1 MHPKK
6 MNMTNYNIMKKK
18 LITLATAAACVIAAQ
33 AEGIAERA
41 KKAWTEVYPQV
52 EARIKAPEFPDKDFN
67 ILKFG
72 KKSKKE
78 GYLYTKMINKA
89 IQKCHDEG
97 GGRVVV
103 PAGTWLT
110 GPITL
115 LSNVN
120 LHLEEGAT
128 LLFTTDVKEY
138 PIVLT
143 RWEGMDCYNYSPM
156 IYAYKQENIAITGKG
171 TIDGGASRDNWW
183 GMVGNARWG
192 WKEGQQS
199 QRIGRPQLQEW
210 NENGVPVE
218 ERKMGDGYGMRVQL
232 VNPVD
237 CKNVL
242 IEDVTML
249 RAAFWVMHP
258 LRCQNVTVR
267 GVHVQNDGPNGD
279 GCDPE
284 SCKDVLIENCFFDTG
299 DDCIAIK
306 SGRNRDGLRWALP
319 SENIIVRNCYMKN
332 GHGGV
337 VIGSEISGGYKTLF
351 VENCKM
357 DSPELD
363 RVIRIKTNPCRG
375 GLIEDIY
382 VRNVEV
388 GQCKEA
394 VLKINLDYEANEK
407 CRRDFPP
414 TVRNVYLENVNC
426 NKSKYGVMIVGL
438 KDRCNVYGVEVKDCN
453 FNGVADGNNIT
464 GQVKDIVFDNL
475 KINGV
480 ECLYGKPL
488 AYKMAKS
495 EMTRI
500 PNSEKIDVTGVK
512 WSYAAAVELEGILA
526 AALAYDDQAMLDYV
540 KNYADFFVNPD
551 GSIKAFKKEAYN
563 IDNVK
568 GGTLLLKILD
578 ITGEPRYRMAADTIY
593 SQLLEQPRTKSKN
606 FWHKKIYP
614 WQAWLDGLYMGQ
626 PFYAEYVNR
635 YLNGDPKLW
644 DDIANQFITVGKKT
658 YDPKTGLY
666 RHAWDEK
673 RQQFWAD
680 KKTGQSKHAWGRA
693 MGWYIWALTDVL
705 EKMPEDNPNR
715 PALLELLKSIADGV
729 VKHQDPKTGVW
740 YQVMDSPEREGNYL
754 EATATAMFVYNLL
767 RSVRLGF
774 LDESYLEPAK
784 KGYEG
789 MVKTFIKENP
799 DGTISLTNCCAV
811 AGLGGGKSQRRDGT
825 FEYYLSEPIRD
836 NDAKGVGPFI
846 LSSLEYD
853 NLKK

>member
-1 MHPKK
+1 
-6 MNMTNYNIMKKK
+6 MNTTNYNIMKKK
-18 LITLATAAACVIAAQ
+18 LFTLATAVVCMMTAQ
-33 AEGIAERA
+33 AEGIVERA
-41 KKAWTEVYPQV
+41 QKAWNDVYPQV
-52 EARIKAPEFPDKDFN
+52 EARIKAPVFPDKDYN

-89 IQKCHDEG
+89 IEKCHKDG
-97 GGRVVV
+97 GGRVII

-128 LLFTTDVKEY
+128 LLFTTDLSQY

-171 TIDGGASRDNWW
+171 TIDGGATRDNWW

-199 QRIGRPQLQEW
+199 QNIGRPLLQEW

-218 ERKMGDGYGMRVQL
+218 ERKMGDGFGMRVQL
-232 VNPVD
+232 VNPVE

-306 SGRNRDGLRWALP
+306 SGRNRDGLRWGIP

-375 GLIEDIY
+375 GVIEDVY

-394 VLKINLDYEANEK
+394 VLKINLDYEAKEK

-414 TVRNVYLENVNC
+414 TVRNVYLENVTC

-438 KDRCNVYGVEVKDCN
+438 KDRCNVYDIEVKDCK
-453 FNGVADGNNIT
+453 FNGVAAGNNIT
-464 GQVKDIVFDNL
+464 GQVKDVVFDNL

-500 PNSEKIDVTGVK
+500 PNSEKIDVKGVK

-526 AALAYDDQAMLDYV
+526 AAMAYNDKEMLDYV

-568 GGTLLLKILD
+568 GGTILLKVLD
-578 ITGEPRYRMAADTIY
+578 ITGEPRYKMAADTIY
-593 SQLLEQPRTKSKN
+593 GQLLEHPRTKTKN

-614 WQAWLDGLYMGQ
+614 WQVWLDGLYMGQ

-635 YLNGDPKLW
+635 YLNSDPKLW
-644 DDIANQFITVGKKT
+644 DDIANQFIITAKKT
-658 YDPKTGLY
+658 YDSKTGLY

-673 RQQFWAD
+673 HKQFWAD

-693 MGWYIWALTDVL
+693 MGWYIWAITDVL
-705 EKMPEDNPNR
+705 EKMPADNPNR
-715 PALLELLKSIADGV
+715 PALLEILKNFADGI
-729 VKHQDPKTGVW
+729 VKYQDSETGVW

-754 EATATAMFVYNLL
+754 EATASAMFVYNML

-811 AGLGGGKSQRRDGT
+811 AGLGGGNSQRRNGT

-836 NDAKGVGPFI
+836 NDSKGVGPFI
-846 LSSLEYD
+846 LSCLEYD

>member
-1 MHPKK
+1 
-6 MNMTNYNIMKKK
+6 MKKT
-18 LITLATAAACVIAAQ
+18 LISLAAFFLCVSSSF
-33 AEGIAERA
+33 AEGIVERA
-41 KKAWTEVYPQV
+41 QKAWKDVYPHV
-52 EARIKAPEFPDKDFN
+52 EARIKAPTFPDKDYN
-67 ILKFG
+67 ILDFG

-78 GYLYTKMINKA
+78 GFLYTKMINKA
-89 IQKCHDEG
+89 IEKCHADG
-97 GGRVVV
+97 GGRVIV

-110 GPITL
+110 GPINL

-156 IYAYKQENIAITGKG
+156 IYAYKQENIAISGKG

-183 GMVGNARWG
+183 GMVGNERWG

-199 QRIGRPQLQEW
+199 QRTGRPILQEW

-218 ERKMGDGYGMRVQL
+218 ERQMGDGYGMRVQL
-232 VNPVD
+232 VNPVE

-258 LRCQNVTVR
+258 LMCENLTVR
-267 GVHVQNDGPNGD
+267 RVHVQNDGPNGD

-284 SCKDVLIENCFFDTG
+284 SCKDVLIEDCYFDTG

-306 SGRNRDGLRWALP
+306 SGRNRDGLRWARP

-357 DSPELD
+357 DSPDLE

-375 GLIEDIY
+375 GTIEDVY
-382 VRNVEV
+382 VRNVQV
-388 GQCKEA
+388 GQCREA
-394 VLKINLDYEANEK
+394 VLKINLDYEPKEK
-407 CRRDFPP
+407 CRRDYPP
-414 TVRNVYLENVNC
+414 TVRNVYMENVTC
-426 NKSKYGVMIVGL
+426 NKSQYGVMIVGL
-438 KDRCNVYGVEVKDCN
+438 KDRCNVYDIEVKDCS

-464 GQVKDIVFDNL
+464 GEVKDIIFDNL

-495 EMTRI
+495 EMIRN
-500 PNSEKIDVTGVK
+500 PKSETLDVTGVK

-526 AALAYDDQAMLDYV
+526 AARAYNDKEMLDYV
-540 KNYADFFVNPD
+540 LNYTDFFVNPD
-551 GSIKAFKKEAYN
+551 GSIKAFKKDSYN

-568 GGTLLLKILD
+568 GGVEILQAYD
-578 ITGEPRYRMAADTIY
+578 ITGEPRYKMAADTIY
-593 SQLLEQPRTKSKN
+593 NQLLSHPRTKSNN

-626 PFYAEYVNR
+626 PFYAEYINR
-635 YLNGDPKLW
+635 FLDADPKLW

-658 YDPKTGLY
+658 YDPATGLY

-673 RQQFWAD
+673 KKQFWAD

-693 MGWYIWALTDVL
+693 MGWYVWALGDVL
-705 EKMPEDNPNR
+705 EKMPADHPKR
-715 PALLELLKSIADGV
+715 PEMEALFKNVVDGI
-729 VKHQDPKTGVW
+729 VKYQDLKTGVW
-740 YQVMDSPEREGNYL
+740 YQVMDSPDREGNYL
-754 EATATAMFVYNLL
+754 EATATAMFVYNML
-767 RSVRLGF
+767 RGVRTGL
-774 LDESYLEPAK
+774 LDESYLAPAK

-789 MVKTFIKENP
+789 MIETFVKENE

-811 AGLGGGKSQRRDGT
+811 AGLGGGKDERRNGT

-836 NDAKGVGPFI
+836 NDSKGIGPFI
-846 LSSLEYD
+846 LAGLEYD
-853 NLKK
+853 NLK

>member
-1 MHPKK
+1 
-6 MNMTNYNIMKKK
+6 MKKT
-18 LITLATAAACVIAAQ
+18 LISLAAFFLCVSSSF
-33 AEGIAERA
+33 AEGIVERA
-41 KKAWTEVYPQV
+41 QKAWKDVYPQV
-52 EARIKAPEFPDKDFN
+52 EARIKAPTFPDKDYN
-67 ILKFG
+67 ILDFG
-72 KKSKKE
+72 KKSNKE
-78 GYLYTKMINKA
+78 GFLYTKMINKA
-89 IQKCHDEG
+89 IEKCHADG
-97 GGRVVV
+97 GGRVIV

-110 GPITL
+110 GPINL

-156 IYAYKQENIAITGKG
+156 IYAYKQENIAISGKG

-183 GMVGNARWG
+183 GMVGNERWG

-199 QRIGRPQLQEW
+199 QRTGRPILQEW

-218 ERKMGDGYGMRVQL
+218 ERQMGDGYGMRVQL
-232 VNPVD
+232 VNPVE

-258 LRCQNVTVR
+258 LMCENLTVR
-267 GVHVQNDGPNGD
+267 RVHVQNDGPNGD

-284 SCKDVLIENCFFDTG
+284 SCKDVLIEDCYFDTG

-306 SGRNRDGLRWALP
+306 SGRNRDGLRWARP

-357 DSPELD
+357 DSPDLE

-375 GLIEDIY
+375 GTIEDVY
-382 VRNVEV
+382 VRNVQV
-388 GQCKEA
+388 GQCREA
-394 VLKINLDYEANEK
+394 VLKINLDYEPKEK
-407 CRRDFPP
+407 CRRDYPP
-414 TVRNVYLENVNC
+414 TVRNVYMENVTC
-426 NKSKYGVMIVGL
+426 NKSQYGVMIVGL
-438 KDRCNVYGVEVKDCN
+438 KDRCNVYDIEVKDCS

-464 GQVKDIVFDNL
+464 GEVKDIVFDNL

-495 EMTRI
+495 EMIRN
-500 PNSEKIDVTGVK
+500 PKSETLDVTGVK

-526 AALAYDDQAMLDYV
+526 AARAYNDKEMLDYV
-540 KNYADFFVNPD
+540 LNYTDFFVNPD
-551 GSIKAFKKEAYN
+551 GSIKAFKKDSYN

-568 GGTLLLKILD
+568 GGVEILQAYD
-578 ITGEPRYRMAADTIY
+578 ITGEPRYKMAADTIY
-593 SQLLEQPRTKSKN
+593 NQLLSHPRTKSNN

-626 PFYAEYVNR
+626 PFYAEYINR
-635 YLNGDPKLW
+635 YLDADPKLW

-658 YDPKTGLY
+658 YDPATGLY

-673 RQQFWAD
+673 KKQFWAD

-693 MGWYIWALTDVL
+693 MGWYVWALGDVL
-705 EKMPEDNPNR
+705 EKMPADHPKR
-715 PALLELLKSIADGV
+715 PEMEALFKNVVDGI
-729 VKHQDPKTGVW
+729 VKYQDPKTGVW
-740 YQVMDSPEREGNYL
+740 YQVMDSPDREGNYL
-754 EATATAMFVYNLL
+754 EATATAMFVYNML
-767 RSVRLGF
+767 RGVRTGL
-774 LDESYLEPAK
+774 LDESYLAPAK

-789 MVKTFIKENP
+789 MIETFVKENE

-811 AGLGGGKSQRRDGT
+811 AGLGGGKDERRNGT

-836 NDAKGVGPFI
+836 NDSKGIGPFI
-846 LSSLEYD
+846 LAGLEYD
-853 NLKK
+853 NLK

>member
-1 MHPKK
+1 
-6 MNMTNYNIMKKK
+6 MKKT
-18 LITLATAAACVIAAQ
+18 LFTLAAALLCTMAAQ
-33 AEGIAERA
+33 AEGIVERA
-41 KKAWTEVYPQV
+41 KKAWSEVYPQV
-52 EARIKAPEFPDKDFN
+52 EARIKAPTFPDKDYN

-72 KKSKKE
+72 KVSKKE
-78 GYLYTKMINKA
+78 GFLYTKMINKA

-97 GGRVVV
+97 GGRVIV

-138 PIVLT
+138 PLVLT

-183 GMVGNARWG
+183 GMVGNQRWG

-199 QRIGRPQLQEW
+199 QRTGRPQLQEW
-210 NENGVPVE
+210 NENGVSVE
-218 ERKMGDGYGMRVQL
+218 QRQMGDGYGMRVQL

-258 LRCQNVTVR
+258 LRCQNLTVR
-267 GVHVQNDGPNGD
+267 RVHVQNDGPNGD

-284 SCKDVLIENCFFDTG
+284 SCKDVLIEDCFFDTG

-357 DSPELD
+357 DSPDLD

-375 GLIEDIY
+375 GQIEDVY

-388 GQCKEA
+388 GQCREA
-394 VLKINLDYEANEK
+394 VLKINLDYEPNEK

-414 TVRNVYLENVNC
+414 TVKNVYLENVNC

-438 KDRCNVYGVEVKDCN
+438 KDRCNVYDIEVKDCN

-464 GQVKDIVFDNL
+464 GQVKDVIFDNL

-495 EMTRI
+495 EMIRQ

-512 WSYAAAVELEGILA
+512 WSYAAGVELEGILA
-526 AALAYDDQAMLDYV
+526 AAEAYNDKEMLDYV
-540 KNYADFFVNPD
+540 LHYADFFVNPD
-551 GSIKAFKKEAYN
+551 GSVKALKRHAYN

-568 GGTLLLKILD
+568 GGTLLMKVLD
-578 ITGEPRYRMAADTIY
+578 ITGEPRYKAAADSIY
-593 SQLLEQPRTKSKN
+593 GQLLEQPRTKSKN
-606 FWHKKIYP
+606 FWHKQIYP

-635 YLNGDPKLW
+635 YLDSDPKLW

-658 YDPKTGLY
+658 YDPATGLY

-673 RQQFWAD
+673 RKQFWAD

-693 MGWYIWALTDVL
+693 MGWYVWALTDVL
-705 EKMPEDNPNR
+705 EKMPADHPKR
-715 PALLELLKSIADGV
+715 PEMLQLLKSVCDGI
-729 VKHQDPKTGVW
+729 VKYQDPKSGVW

-754 EATATAMFVYNLL
+754 EATATAMFVYNML
-767 RSVRLGF
+767 RAVRLGL
-774 LDESYLEPAK
+774 LDESYLAPAK

-799 DGTISLTNCCAV
+799 DGTISLTDCCAV
-811 AGLGGGKSQRRDGT
+811 AGLGGGKSERRNGT

-836 NDAKGVGPFI
+836 NDAKGIGPFI
-846 LSSLEYD
+846 LGSLEYD
-853 NLKK
+853 NLK